1 MSKIK
6 IFPISILILMMTF
19 PNNTTALTEGPED
32 VNGIFRVLA
41 AHNFHPLYD
50 ENAMTYDRNLNKAGI
65 ANMNNEDWKTRLL
78 AVRNLVRAKTQG
90 YDIIAGLDHP
100 SPHVRQVTAKALG
113 ITRSTDKMDQ
123 LAQIAREDSVA
134 MVRSQ
139 AVIALGQMEAKEKLS
154 LLKVIFEKDP
164 SRDVKHQCELA
175 IDQIEKE
182 AGATDK
188 LLQAFLDL
196 DETSFGQVSTGDMA
210 PDFSLEDTNGNKW
223 RLSDFK
229 GKKNVVLIWV
239 FADWCPVC
247 HGEFHDLIEMQDEF
261 REQDTEVV
269 TIEIHDTY
277 RGRVMVGKELEPD
290 YWFAKEPFQ
299 EAYTSQIKWR
309 HLLDRAGSV
318 GAMYG
323 TDPLAFA
330 VHAEYINRPATFI
343 IDKAGRVKFS
353 YIGTF
358 WGDRPTIE
366 ETMEMIKTENYSFR
380 HPQRLRQSVK

>member
-1 MSKIK
+1 
-6 IFPISILILMMTF
+6 MMTF
-19 PNNTTALTEGPED
+19 PSNTAARTEGLDD
-32 VNGIFRVLA
+32 VSGIFRALA
-41 AHNFHPLYD
+41 AHNFHPLNE

-65 ANMNNEDWKTRLL
+65 ANLDNEDWKIRLL
-78 AVRNLVRAKTQG
+78 AVRDLVRVKTKG
-90 YDIIAGLDHP
+90 HDIVGGLEHP

-123 LAQIAREDSVA
+123 LAQVAREDSVT

-139 AVIALGQMEAKEKLS
+139 AVMALGQMEAREKLS
-154 LLKVIFEKDP
+154 VLKEIQEKDS
-164 SRDVKHQCELA
+164 SRDVQHQCELA

-182 AGATDK
+182 SGATDK
-188 LLQAFLDL
+188 LLRTFLNL
-196 DETSFGQVSTGDMA
+196 DEASFGEVQTGDLA
-210 PDFSLEDTNGNKW
+210 RDFSLEDADGNIW
-223 RLSDFK
+223 RLRDFQ

-247 HGEFHDLIEMQDEF
+247 HGEFHDLIEMHDEF

-269 TIEIHDTY
+269 TIEIHDIY
-277 RGRVMVGKELEPD
+277 RGRVMVGRELEPD
-290 YWFAKEPFQ
+290 YWFAEESFQ
-299 EAYTSQIKWR
+299 EAYTSQIQWR
-309 HLLDRAGSV
+309 HLLDRAGAV

-343 IDKAGRVKFS
+343 IDKAGKVKFS

-366 ETMEMIKTENYSFR
+366 ETLEMIKTGNYSFE
-380 HPQRLRQSVK
+380 HSKRLRQPDK